1 MNQYW
6 TYDPETLIVSP
17 EPVTAQVVMGQ
28 TIIPTTAL
36 TVKPVEGQSDC
47 QVIVELGDD
56 GLPTGTALIADYRGQ
71 TVYDLTD
78 CTHSKEISELGSVP
92 DGYTLKEP
100 NTKWDEWRNEGWV
113 TNEQNQFEAK
123 VSEVDEVRRNLY
135 RQMVDPLIAEAN
147 IMTLQGDT
155 ATADVLNTQI
165 LAVRKKIRS
174 ENPWP
179 ENPDSSSEV

>member
-36 TVKPVEGQSDC
+36 TVKPVAGQSDC

-56 GLPTGTALIADYRGQ
+56 GLPTGTVLIADYRGQ

-78 CTHSKEISELGSVP
+78 CTHSKEISELGPVP

-100 NTKWDEWRNEGWV
+100 ITDYDVWANGRWNTDIGAQYIAQYNAVDSTRRSLY
-113 TNEQNQFEAK
+113 AK
-123 VSEVDEVRRNLY
+123 T
-135 RQMVDPLIAEAN
+135 VDPLESEAARL
-147 IMTLQGDT
+147 TRTGDT
-155 ATADVLNTQI
+155 DGAKSLYSRIDEWV
-165 LAVRKKIRS
+165 KKLKQRTLGQHCL
-174 ENPWP
+174 
-179 ENPDSSSEV
+179 